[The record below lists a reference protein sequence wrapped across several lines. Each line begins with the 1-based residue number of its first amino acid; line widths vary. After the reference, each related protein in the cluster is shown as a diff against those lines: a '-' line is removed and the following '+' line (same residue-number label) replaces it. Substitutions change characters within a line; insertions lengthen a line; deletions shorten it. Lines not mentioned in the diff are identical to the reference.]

1 MTRVLEGFARWVSGR
16 VSAWVLIVV
25 AVLGSAAAMALSPE
39 GRTTDAPTAGLPDSA
54 QSTQVAELQQQLPSG
69 QLNPAVVVYSRPG
82 GLSEADLAFIG
93 AQAAPLRTVALDGQV
108 TPPQPA
114 PTGEA
119 ALVVVQLS
127 GTVPAE
133 ETVESVRDIRELVQ
147 ADLPAGLTAEVTGGA
162 GFTADLN
169 LAFEGADY
177 RLLLTTAI
185 VVAVLLLI
193 TYRSPILWLIPL
205 TVVALADQLTVTLLK
220 ITSELTDLPFNA
232 STSGIVSVLV
242 FGAGTDYAL
251 LLIARYREELRREP
265 TRRVAMRRAWI
276 GAAPAIAASSATVIL
291 ALLTL
296 LLAQTGSSR
305 AIGVGGA
312 IGIATALIFGL
323 LVLPA
328 ALVVCPRGIFWP
340 LVPKVDPQDAHRQD
354 GAAWRRIGNA
364 TARRPWPVI
373 LGSVLLLVGLSTGLL
388 TTSFGLSQAETFRT
402 EAESVDGLKT
412 ISASFPAGVVAPVVI
427 MTNPDDAKAVT
438 AQAMGVLGVSEI
450 RPGETTPEISELNAV
465 ITAEPDTPESYQTIR
480 DLRTAVAKADPE
492 ALVGGAVATNLDA
505 RDAAIRDLKIISP
518 LILAVV
524 LVVLIALL
532 RALVAPI
539 VLILT
544 VILSFFAAM
553 GAGSFAFS
561 YVFDYPGLDYQ
572 VPLFSFLFL
581 VALGVDYNIFLV
593 SRAKQETVH
602 RGTRQGII
610 HALAVTGGVITS
622 AGILLAAVFTV
633 LGVLPVIVLTEIGI
647 IVGLGVLLDTLLVRT
662 VLVPA
667 SVHVLGDRFWAPGRL
682 SRPHGTRA
690 AASEPRAHDD
700 NAPTTEPEPRR
711 ALL

>member
-16 VSAWVLIVV
+16 VIAWVLIVV

-82 GLSEADLAFIG
+82 GLSEADLAFIA
-93 AQAAPLRTVALDGQV
+93 AQAATLQTVALDGQV

-127 GTVPAE
+127 GTAPAE
-133 ETVESVRDIRELVQ
+133 ETVESVKQIRELVR

-205 TVVALADQLTVTLLK
+205 TVVALADQLTATLLK

-251 LLIARYREELRREP
+251 LLIARYREELRRAHSAGRHAAGVDGCRSGHRGLECD
-265 TRRVAMRRAWI
+265 RDLGVAHL
-276 GAAPAIAASSATVIL
+276 AAGPDR
-291 ALLTL
+291 
-296 LLAQTGSSR
+296 SSR

-340 LVPKVDPQDAHRQD
+340 LVPRSIRRTLTDKTVARGDGSATPQHD
-354 GAAWRRIGNA
+354 G
-364 TARRPWPVI
+364 
-373 LGSVLLLVGLSTGLL
+373 
-388 TTSFGLSQAETFRT
+388 
-402 EAESVDGLKT
+402 
-412 ISASFPAGVVAPVVI
+412 
-427 MTNPDDAKAVT
+427 
-438 AQAMGVLGVSEI
+438 
-450 RPGETTPEISELNAV
+450 
-465 ITAEPDTPESYQTIR
+465 
-480 DLRTAVAKADPE
+480 
-492 ALVGGAVATNLDA
+492 
-505 RDAAIRDLKIISP
+505 
-518 LILAVV
+518 
-524 LVVLIALL
+524 
-532 RALVAPI
+532 
-539 VLILT
+539 
-544 VILSFFAAM
+544 
-553 GAGSFAFS
+553 
-561 YVFDYPGLDYQ
+561 
-572 VPLFSFLFL
+572 
-581 VALGVDYNIFLV
+581 
-593 SRAKQETVH
+593 
-602 RGTRQGII
+602 
-610 HALAVTGGVITS
+610 
-622 AGILLAAVFTV
+622 
-633 LGVLPVIVLTEIGI
+633 
-647 IVGLGVLLDTLLVRT
+647 
-662 VLVPA
+662 
-667 SVHVLGDRFWAPGRL
+667 PGR
-682 SRPHGTRA
+682 SSSDRCCCWSA
-690 AASEPRAHDD
+690 
-700 NAPTTEPEPRR
+700 
-711 ALL
+711 